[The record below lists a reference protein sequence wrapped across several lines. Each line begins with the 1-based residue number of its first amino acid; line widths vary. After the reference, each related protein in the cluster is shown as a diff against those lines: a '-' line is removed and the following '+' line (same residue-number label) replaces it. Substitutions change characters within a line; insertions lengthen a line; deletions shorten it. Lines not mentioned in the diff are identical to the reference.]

1 MSAREYL
8 AGLRQV
14 VTTPSV
20 LLLCCL
26 GGFRNLAQSGIRTFL
41 PLYLIQVMA
50 MGPFLFGL
58 TLFSLQMGGIVA
70 SPVAGIWSDRIGRR
84 PVLLAGLGAATVAI
98 VVLTLIGDPVMF
110 IAGVSVLGF
119 ALFAVRPVLQGWM
132 MDLTPS
138 ALGGSA
144 TSLMFGV
151 QALFSVMAP
160 AIGGLIADS
169 HGLLVV
175 FYCLAG
181 SMCIANLLGYL
192 LPKDAPTRARAGAGD

>member
-1 MSAREYL
+1 MKAPLAVIADPDEARLPGL
-8 AGLRQV
+8 AR
-14 VTTPSV
+14 S
-20 LLLCCL
+20 CL
-26 GGFRNLAQSGIRTFL
+26 E
-41 PLYLIQVMA
+41 
-50 MGPFLFGL
+50 
-58 TLFSLQMGGIVA
+58 SLV
-70 SPVAGIWSDRIGRR
+70 
-84 PVLLAGLGAATVAI
+84 AATVAI

-110 IAGVSVLGF
+110 IVGVSVLGF